1 MIDDILPYGMF
12 DQLRTAQEAASAKKI
27 EQLYH
32 KGQDAIWDGR
42 RSLDDAVARHG
53 GPSRLLR
60 GLSPARARA
69 VGRIYGGIM
78 WGELAAWKI
87 SAALALKLEPLEAKM
102 AATAQ
107 AHDEARHFYV
117 LHDYLELLGQ
127 TPHALGPKSQ
137 LLFADIL
144 STRSLAKML
153 LGMQLMVEPL
163 ALTIFQL
170 TREAKIEPVLCDV
183 LALYERDEARHV
195 ALGTLFLPAI
205 ISKLGRR
212 ETASL
217 AAWQLREYFLQLGM
231 LKERADD
238 LRELGIDPRKALAL
252 ARNKQLAAARM
263 LAGEMGHALPLIDVF
278 RRIID
283 FKAEIDV
290 PSPGR
295 TTLGHR
301 LRRAVGA
308 ALRGEGE
315 LDPI

>member
-1 MIDDILPYGMF
+1 MTDDVLPYRMF
-12 DQLRTAQEAASAKKI
+12 DHQRTAQEVASARKI

-32 KGQDAIWDGR
+32 KGQAAIWDGK
-42 RSLDDAVARHG
+42 RSLDEAVARHG
-53 GPSRLLR
+53 GVK
-60 GLSPARARA
+60 LSPARARA
-69 VGRIYGGIM
+69 LGRIYGGIM

-87 SAALALKLEPLEAKM
+87 SAALAVKLEPLEAKM

-117 LHDYLELLGQ
+117 MHDYLALLGQ
-127 TPHALGPKSQ
+127 TAQPLGPKSQ
-137 LLFADIL
+137 RLFADIL
-144 STRSLAKML
+144 NTPSLARML

-195 ALGTLFLPAI
+195 ALGTLFLPAV
-205 ISKLGRR
+205 ISRLRR
-212 ETASL
+212 HEAAHL

-238 LRELGIDPRKALAL
+238 LRELGIDPREALAL
-252 ARNKQLAAARM
+252 ARDKQLAATRM
-263 LAGEMGHALPLIDVF
+263 LAGEMGHALPLTDVF

-283 FKAEIDV
+283 FKAELDV
-290 PSPGR
+290 PAARGQPLR
-295 TTLGHR
+295 HR
-301 LRRAVGA
+301 LRRALAA
-308 ALRGEGE
+308 ALRSAGEVAA
-315 LDPI
+315 L

>member
-1 MIDDILPYGMF
+1 MIDAILPFDMF
-12 DQLRTAQEAASAKKI
+12 DQQRTAREAASARKI

-42 RSLDDAVARHG
+42 RSLDDAMAKHG
-53 GPSRLLR
+53 GLHVDPV
-60 GLSPARARA
+60 RARA

-102 AATAQ
+102 AATSQ

-117 LHDYLELLGQ
+117 LHDYLGLLGQ
-127 TPHALGPKSQ
+127 VPRALGPKSQ

-144 STRSLAKML
+144 STKSLAKML

-170 TREAKIEPVLCDV
+170 TREKKVEPVLCDL

-195 ALGTLFLPAI
+195 ALGTLFLPAV
-205 ISKLGRR
+205 LRR
-212 ETASL
+212 LRRHEAASL

-231 LKERADD
+231 LKERAED
-238 LRELGIDPRKALAL
+238 LRQLGLDPREVLAL
-252 ARNKQLAAARM
+252 ARAKQLVATRM
-263 LAGEMGHALPLIDVF
+263 LAAEMGSKLPLIDVF

-283 FKAEIDV
+283 FKAELDV
-290 PSPGR
+290 PVTGR
-295 TTLGHR
+295 KRLRHR
-301 LRRAVGA
+301 LRRAFGA
-308 ALRGEGE
+308 ALRAEGE
-315 LDPI
+315 LDATLG